1 MWISQNIG
9 FFSLFFFFSINFH
22 AKINSDFTEKKICT
36 CKTINLKKKKH
47 TFVFPGEIHNKPI
60 RWLFERRQQQLY
72 SLEMLMLPDVN
83 VSMIWIWINES
94 MFVTNV
100 YIRTPSNA
108 NTKSAA
114 SALRLWF
121 VAYAYVY
128 IYIWER
134 YTTRSASY
142 MATNSQT
149 FIPRHSYIHRQIGH
163 TWGIERLLFGGVNE
177 SMCVWETYMSW
188 RSSGS
193 IEEWQRRQNVRN
205 WSFGKFFMVFL
216 RT

>member
-128 IYIWER
+128 IYMREIHHTVGFI
-134 YTTRSASY
+134 YGNQFSNIHTTA
-142 MATNSQT
+142 
-149 FIPRHSYIHRQIGH
+149 FIHSPTDWSHMRHREIAFWWCKWID
-163 TWGIERLLFGGVNE
+163 V
-177 SMCVWETYMSW
+177 C
-188 RSSGS
+188 
-193 IEEWQRRQNVRN
+193 VRN
-205 WSFGKFFMVFL
+205 IHVVAFKWLNWRMTKTPK
-216 RT
+216 R